1 MQLPEGYATGPV
13 AAIALVAPARS
24 LIGRGARAVLPEAV
38 AQFGRSVLM
47 LRSASVPWADSLEAD
62 LRARGL
68 EVTGITARG
77 EPGVDQLR
85 AGLAQA
91 RAAGA
96 ECVLAIGGGAVIDL
110 GKAIAGLFHAEGD
123 VLDYLGLGTA
133 AAPGGARPALPDPLP
148 FVAVPTTAGTGAEA
162 TSNAVIGVPERGL
175 KISLRD
181 PRMVPDLAVVDPAL
195 CDGLPRALTLATGLD
210 ALTQL
215 IESYL
220 SCRATPLTDALCRG
234 MIGPAAAALRV
245 LMRTEDPSARDT
257 LSKASYL
264 SGLALA
270 NAGLGVV
277 HGLAAV
283 IGSRGGAHGAI
294 CGRLL
299 PAALQVNREVLTRIG
314 AQTARFDE
322 VEGWL
327 TAGLGG
333 GLRGFIDANG
343 LADLDALH
351 CPPALWDA
359 TAQAARTAS
368 STQANP
374 VQLSV
379 PEIRRILSL
388 SA

>member
-1 MQLPEGYATGPV
+1 MA
-13 AAIALVAPARS
+13 
-24 LIGRGARAVLPEAV
+24 
-38 AQFGRSVLM
+38 
-47 LRSASVPWADSLEAD
+47 
-62 LRARGL
+62 
-68 EVTGITARG
+68 
-77 EPGVDQLR
+77 
-85 AGLAQA
+85 
-91 RAAGA
+91 
-96 ECVLAIGGGAVIDL
+96 L
-110 GKAIAGLFHAEGD
+110 GKAIAGLFHSDGD
-123 VLDYLGLGTA
+123 VLDYLGLGPA
-133 AAPGGARPALPDPLP
+133 AASGGARPALADPLP
-148 FVAVPTTAGTGAEA
+148 CVAVPTTAGTGAEA
-162 TSNAVIGVPERGL
+162 TSNAVIGVPGRGL

-234 MIGPAAAALRV
+234 MIGPAAAALRA
-245 LMRTEDPSARDT
+245 LMRAEDPAARDT

-270 NAGLGVV
+270 NSGLGVV

-299 PAALQVNREVLTRIG
+299 PAALQVNREVLTRNG

-327 TAGLGG
+327 AAGLGG

-351 CPPALWDA
+351 CPPALWDV
-359 TAQAARTAS
+359 TARAALTAS

>member
-1 MQLPEGYATGPV
+1 M
-13 AAIALVAPARS
+13 
-24 LIGRGARAVLPEAV
+24 
-38 AQFGRSVLM
+38 
-47 LRSASVPWADSLEAD
+47 
-62 LRARGL
+62 
-68 EVTGITARG
+68 
-77 EPGVDQLR
+77 
-85 AGLAQA
+85 
-91 RAAGA
+91 
-96 ECVLAIGGGAVIDL
+96 
-110 GKAIAGLFHAEGD
+110 
-123 VLDYLGLGTA
+123 LDYLGLGPA
-133 AAPGGARPALPDPLP
+133 AASGGARPALADPLP
-148 FVAVPTTAGTGAEA
+148 CVAVPTTAGTGAEA
-162 TSNAVIGVPERGL
+162 TSNAVIGVPGRGL

-234 MIGPAAAALRV
+234 MIGPAAAALRA
-245 LMRTEDPSARDT
+245 LMRAEDPAARDT

-270 NAGLGVV
+270 NSGLGVV

-299 PAALQVNREVLTRIG
+299 PAALQVNREVLTRNG

-327 TAGLGG
+327 AAGLGG

-351 CPPALWDA
+351 CPPALWDV
-359 TAQAARTAS
+359 TARAALTAS